1 MRHLVL
7 GHGVAA
13 LPGYSFGLPPD
24 GGQALLRLS
33 YGMLDAGALAE
44 ALERLF
50 GALAALRPTA
60 D

>member
-13 LPGYSFGLPPD
+13 LPGDSFGLPPA

-33 YGMLDAGALAE
+33 YGMLDATALAE
-44 ALERLF
+44 ALGRLF
-50 GALAALRPTA
+50 EALAVLQASG